1 MRTKSDLIR
10 IIQEFVGEGGYI
22 PVTEHGFKPS
32 IQIYGVAYDHVD
44 RTMTSGKYRM
54 GYFADMTAEELT
66 EVILNLVDYEN
77 YCHLYA

>member
-44 RTMTSGKYRM
+44 RRIAPGGKREA
-54 GYFADMTAEELT
+54 YFADMTAGQLT